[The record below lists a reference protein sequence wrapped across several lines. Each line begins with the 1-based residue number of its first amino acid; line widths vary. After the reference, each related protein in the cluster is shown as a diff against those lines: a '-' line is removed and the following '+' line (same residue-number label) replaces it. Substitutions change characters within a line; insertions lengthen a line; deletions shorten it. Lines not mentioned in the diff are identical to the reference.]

1 MNHRFKISPIEED
14 QVFKLLSKLNISK
27 ASGIDTLCPRLLKL
41 AAPMI
46 YKPLCHLINVSIET
60 GMFPDELKIGKLTPI
75 FKKGNKCDPG
85 NYRPISILP
94 TISKI
99 VERHVAS
106 ELKEFLHEHELINI
120 HQSGFRQFHS
130 RLPNCPYK
138 NDGLVVERY

>member
-1 MNHRFKISPIEED
+1 
-14 QVFKLLSKLNISK
+14 
-27 ASGIDTLCPRLLKL
+27 
-41 AAPMI
+41 MI

-60 GMFPDELKIGKLTPI
+60 GVFPDELKKGKFTPI
-75 FKKGNKCDPG
+75 FKKGNKCYPG

-106 ELKEFLHEHELINI
+106 ELKEFLREHELINI

-130 RLPNCPYK
+130 CQTALTKMTDILMMAN
-138 NDGLVVERY
+138 